1 MPSPAGHPAAEQG
14 AAARRVAEDVVRRAE
29 LYEAVGIVRGGVGG
43 GDPTSA
49 DERFSARY
57 DDAQCTVEAA
67 RMAAIVDA
75 AAEGRADPDWGGGW
89 LGTPA
94 RRSVVNGHA

>member
-1 MPSPAGHPAAEQG
+1 MSFSTGQAAGYA
-14 AAARRVAEDVVRRAE
+14 AAARRVADDVVRRSE

-57 DDAQCTVEAA
+57 DDAECMVEAA

-75 AAEGRADPDWGGGW
+75 AAERRADPDWGGC
-89 LGTPA
+89 
-94 RRSVVNGHA
+94 